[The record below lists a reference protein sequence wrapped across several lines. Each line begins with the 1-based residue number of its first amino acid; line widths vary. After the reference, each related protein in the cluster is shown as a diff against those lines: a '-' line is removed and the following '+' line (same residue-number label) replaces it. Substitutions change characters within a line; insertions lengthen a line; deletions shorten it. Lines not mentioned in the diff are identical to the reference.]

1 MWPQESEFFNK
12 EEIYEV
18 QFVDIFQELLRN
30 DITLFLKMSE
40 AGESKGREELIFC
53 KICLLLKK
61 ITQMPLGRGGLHLKG
76 VCVCSR
82 QDFQASQV
90 AQ

>member
-61 ITQMPLGRGGLHLKG
+61 NTNAFG
-76 VCVCSR
+76 
-82 QDFQASQV
+82 
-90 AQ
+90 